1 MLKILLRQRLE
12 MLGMW
17 FSGAMRTNKR
27 QSKGTLVL
35 FSLLMVYALCA
46 MGFLFMEIFDTT
58 AKPFH
63 ELGLDW
69 LYFSLAAVMSFGM
82 MLVGS
87 IFTAK
92 SQLYEARDN
101 DLLLSLPIKPG
112 HILLSRLFLLF
123 VINLVL
129 NLTVAVPGLIVCLR
143 YGTLGV
149 WGIAAYAIVFL
160 LLPFAALAAGALLGW
175 LLSLITARMQRK
187 SLMTTLLS
195 LAFLALYM
203 YFCMNMNSMLLSIVS
218 NPGALA
224 GSLGAIAPLFW
235 LGSAIADESLPALLG
250 TAALILGVLALC
262 YVLLSR
268 SFIKTATSKSGA
280 RAKAPAGS
288 VRVGSVRSALLRRE
302 TARFFS
308 CSPYMLNDGLGSI
321 MALAAAV
328 LLLVKRSAV
337 VQLLAMLPVEAELIN
352 AVAVLSLCLM
362 GSMALYTTPSISL
375 EGKSLWIAQS
385 LPVDCRE
392 VLFAKLR
399 LHCLFGIPPIAAASV
414 AAAVVLRLSGIM
426 LACCLVLP
434 VLFCLFMGLF
444 GLVENLRH
452 PMLDWTS
459 ETQAVKSGIGILI
472 AMFGSWG
479 LISLPVLPLVLG
491 FGVSPTVIIAAFTLL
506 VALLCIALYRLIM
519 GWGVRRYMSL

>member
-1 MLKILLRQRLE
+1 MLKLLLRQRLE

-17 FSGAMRTNKR
+17 FSGAMRTKKR
-27 QSKGTLVL
+27 QSRRTLVL

-46 MGFLFMEIFDTT
+46 VGYLFMEIFDTI
-58 AKPFH
+58 AQPFH
-63 ELGLDW
+63 ALGLDW

-87 IFTAK
+87 VFAAK

-112 HILLSRLFLLF
+112 HILLSRLFLLL

-129 NLTVAVPGLIVCLR
+129 DLPVAVPGLVVCLR
-143 YGTLGV
+143 YGTLGA
-149 WGIAAYAIVFL
+149 WGIAAYVIIFL
-160 LLPFAALAAGALLGW
+160 LLPFAALAAGALFGW

-187 SLMTTLLS
+187 ALMSTLLS
-195 LAFLALYM
+195 LVFLALYM
-203 YFCMNMNSMLLSIVS
+203 YFCMNMNSMLLSVIS
-218 NPGALA
+218 EPGALA
-224 GSLGAIAPLFW
+224 GSLGAIAPLYW

-268 SFIKTATSKSGA
+268 SFIKTATAKGGTRTGA
-280 RAKAPAGS
+280 AAES
-288 VRVGSVRSALLRRE
+288 VRVRSVRSALLRRE
-302 TARFFS
+302 MALFFS
-308 CSPYMLNDGLGSI
+308 CSAYMINDGLGSI
-321 MALAAAV
+321 MTLAAAV

-337 VQLLAMLPVEAELIN
+337 VQLLAMLPGMTEHIN
-352 AVAVLSLCLM
+352 AVAALSLCLM
-362 GSMALYTTPSISL
+362 ASMALYTTPSVSL
-375 EGKSLWIAQS
+375 EGKNLWIAQS

-392 VLFAKLR
+392 LLSAKLR
-399 LHCLFGIPPIAAASV
+399 LHCIFGIPPIAAAALA
-414 AAAVVLRLSGIM
+414 AAAVLKPSGVM
-426 LACCLVLP
+426 LACFLVLP

-459 ETQAVKSGIGILI
+459 ETQAVKSGIAVLI

-479 LISLPVLPLVLG
+479 LISLPVLPIVLG
-491 FGVSPTVIIAAFTLL
+491 LGVSPTVIIAAFTLL
-506 VALLCIALYRLIM
+506 VALLCLVLYRLVM
-519 GWGVRRYMSL
+519 SWGVRRYMSL